1 MEDGDIAMTTY
12 DELNTQNHNI
22 TELSNVLSRLVVDRE
37 MCDTK
42 ICCEL
47 FYRYVEKVTE
57 HLNLVDKSYSILL
70 SSNDPKAGGVANQF
84 MAGAQELKRIFSQ
97 YQKRWCDPKNKTL
110 KVANHEAFYK
120 EIEEMFTMVLS
131 RIQDETEKLYPL
143 IRDLTGDMER
153 VA

>member
-1 MEDGDIAMTTY
+1 MTTY
-12 DELNTQNHNI
+12 DELNEQNHNI

-37 MCDTK
+37 MCDTT

-47 FYRYVEKVTE
+47 FYLYVEKVTE

-70 SSNDPKAGGVANQF
+70 SSSDAKAAGVANQF
-84 MAGAQELKRIFSQ
+84 MAGAQELKRIFAQ
-97 YQKRWCDPKNKTL
+97 YQKRWCAPKNKSHAL
-110 KVANHEAFYK
+110 KVANHELFYK
-120 EIEEMFTMVLS
+120 EIDELFSMVLN

-143 IRDLTGDMER
+143 IRELTGDVVK

>member
-1 MEDGDIAMTTY
+1 MTTY

-70 SSNDPKAGGVANQF
+70 SSSDPKALGVANQF
-84 MAGAQELKRIFSQ
+84 MAGAQELKRIFSK
-97 YQKRWCDPKNKTL
+97 YQKRWCNQKSSAL
-110 KVANHEAFYK
+110 KIANHELFYK
-120 EIEEMFTMVLS
+120 EIEEMFSMVLK
-131 RIQDETEKLYPL
+131 RIQDETENLYPL
-143 IRDLTGDMER
+143 IRELTGDMDR

>member
-1 MEDGDIAMTTY
+1 MTTY

-22 TELSNVLSRLVVDRE
+22 TELSNVLSRLIVDRE
-37 MCDTK
+37 MCDSK

-47 FYRYVEKVTE
+47 FYRYVEKVSE

-70 SSNDPKAGGVANQF
+70 SSSDPKAAGIANQF
-84 MAGAQELKRIFSQ
+84 MAGAQELKRIFAQ
-97 YQKRWCDPKNKTL
+97 YQKRWCSPKNDIL
-110 KVANHEAFYK
+110 KVANHELFYK
-120 EIEEMFTMVLS
+120 EINEMFSMVLN

-143 IRDLTGDMER
+143 IRKLTGDLER

>member
-1 MEDGDIAMTTY
+1 MTTY
-12 DELNTQNHNI
+12 DELNEQNHSI
-22 TELSNVLSRLVVDRE
+22 TELSNVLSRLISDRE
-37 MCDTK
+37 MCDTT

-70 SSNDPKAGGVANQF
+70 SSSDTKAAGVANQF

-97 YQKRWCDPKNKTL
+97 YQKRWCSPKSKAL
-110 KVANHEAFYK
+110 KVANHELFYN
-120 EIEEMFTMVLS
+120 EINEMFTMVLN

-143 IRDLTGDMER
+143 IRELTGDTEK

>member
-1 MEDGDIAMTTY
+1 MTTY
-12 DELNTQNHNI
+12 DELHKQNHDI
-22 TELSNVLSRLVVDRE
+22 TELSNVLSRLVVSRE
-37 MCDTK
+37 ICDTK

-70 SSNDPKAGGVANQF
+70 SSADPKAGGVANQF

-97 YQKRWCDPKNKTL
+97 YQRRWCAPKNKTL
-110 KVANHEAFYK
+110 KIKDHDLFYA
-120 EIEEMFTMVLS
+120 EVQDLFDMVLN

-143 IRDLTGDMER
+143 IRELTGDINR

>member
-1 MEDGDIAMTTY
+1 MTTY

-70 SSNDPKAGGVANQF
+70 SSSDQKAAGVANQF
-84 MAGAQELKRIFSQ
+84 MAGAQELKRIFTQ
-97 YQKRWCDPKNKTL
+97 YQKRWCAPKNKSHAL
-110 KVANHEAFYK
+110 KVTNHEQFYK
-120 EIEEMFTMVLS
+120 EIDELFTMVLK

-143 IRDLTGDMER
+143 IRELTGDMEG
-153 VA
+153 VT

>member
-1 MEDGDIAMTTY
+1 MTTY
-12 DELNTQNHNI
+12 DELNKQNHDI

-37 MCDTK
+37 ICDTK

-70 SSNDPKAGGVANQF
+70 SSSNPKAGGVANQF
-84 MAGAQELKRIFSQ
+84 MAGAQELKRIFTQ
-97 YQKRWCDPKNKTL
+97 YQKRWCAPRSEAL
-110 KVANHEAFYK
+110 KIEDHDLFYA
-120 EIEEMFTMVLS
+120 EVQDLFNIVLK

-143 IRDLTGDMER
+143 IRELTGDMKR
-153 VA
+153 VV

>member
-1 MEDGDIAMTTY
+1 MTTY

-22 TELSNVLSRLVVDRE
+22 TELSNVLSRLVADRE

-70 SSNDPKAGGVANQF
+70 SASDPKAGGVANQF

-97 YQKRWCDPKNKTL
+97 YQKRWCAPRDKALKIKNHDL
-110 KVANHEAFYK
+110 FYA
-120 EIEEMFTMVLS
+120 EVQELFDMVLK

-143 IRDLTGDMER
+143 IRELTGDMEG
-153 VA
+153 VT

>member
-1 MEDGDIAMTTY
+1 MTTY

-47 FYRYVEKVTE
+47 FYRYVDKVTE

-70 SSNDPKAGGVANQF
+70 SSSDPKAPGVANQF
-84 MAGAQELKRIFSQ
+84 MAGAQELKRIFSK
-97 YQKRWCDPKNKTL
+97 YQKRWCDPKNNAL
-110 KVANHEAFYK
+110 KITDHELFYK
-120 EIEEMFTMVLS
+120 EIEEMFSMVLK

-143 IRDLTGDMER
+143 IRKLTGDMEG